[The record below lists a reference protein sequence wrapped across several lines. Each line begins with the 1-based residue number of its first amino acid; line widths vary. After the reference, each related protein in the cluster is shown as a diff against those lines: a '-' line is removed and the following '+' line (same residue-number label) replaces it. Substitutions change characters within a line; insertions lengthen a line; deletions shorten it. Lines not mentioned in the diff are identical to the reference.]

1 MQESDSNRGT
11 TPAPEAA
18 IGNAVLRTRMDP
30 RTGEVMQVRP
40 ASFWRTHDARRRA
53 EGRTLVEYAQAND
66 LKLSTLRRWSTKLRD
81 GDGAPGAAPRRL
93 RPAAS
98 SSRWRCIR
106 VRARV
111 RAGCWRP
118 RVRQFR
124 RKCVDFRGAPQA
136 LARLSERLR
145 RNLCGGTFMMF

>member
-40 ASFWRTHDARRRA
+40 ASFWRAHDARRRA

-81 GDGAPGAAPRRL
+81 GDGTGGGTSACATGGEFLAMALHPRASASASGALAPGSPRIEMTLGSDVRVSLAGAAAERVL
-93 RPAAS
+93 GALLAS
-98 SSRWRCIR
+98 MRTTR
-106 VRARV
+106 
-111 RAGCWRP
+111 
-118 RVRQFR
+118 
-124 RKCVDFRGAPQA
+124 
-136 LARLSERLR
+136 
-145 RNLCGGTFMMF
+145 